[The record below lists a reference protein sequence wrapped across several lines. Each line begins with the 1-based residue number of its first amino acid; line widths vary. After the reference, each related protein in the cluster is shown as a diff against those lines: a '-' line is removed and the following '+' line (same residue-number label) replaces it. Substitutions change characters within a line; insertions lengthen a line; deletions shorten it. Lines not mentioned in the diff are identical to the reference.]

1 MKSNYSW
8 LEIANMP
15 LCCICCGS
23 RNIDTKKIFVYLVDQ
38 TKDFGQMKEQTK
50 NMRRNKMKIEKTK
63 QRIKN
68 IIKEIDP
75 RNYPVSI
82 REEKWEYY
90 WTDDVSLASEMF
102 NLVES
107 LMTNEEH
114 KEFSIWC

>member
-1 MKSNYSW
+1 
-8 LEIANMP
+8 
-15 LCCICCGS
+15 
-23 RNIDTKKIFVYLVDQ
+23 
-38 TKDFGQMKEQTK
+38 
-50 NMRRNKMKIEKTK
+50 MKIEKTK

-75 RNYPVSI
+75 RNYPASI

-114 KEFSIWC
+114 KEFSIWCLKATEENMIDYIKQKFFKEE

>member
-1 MKSNYSW
+1 
-8 LEIANMP
+8 
-15 LCCICCGS
+15 
-23 RNIDTKKIFVYLVDQ
+23 
-38 TKDFGQMKEQTK
+38 
-50 NMRRNKMKIEKTK
+50 MKIEKTK

-68 IIKEIDP
+68 IIKEVDP

-90 WTDDVSLASEMF
+90 WTDNVSLANEMF

-114 KEFSIWC
+114 KEFSIWCLKATQEDMIDYIKEKLLKEEKLCTI